1 MNIQQAYD
9 ELNNSLQTIYDKEEA
24 RLISISILEKI
35 TGHHRNRV
43 FINEAEE
50 LTEAQ
55 LTDYNRYRAELL
67 AHKPMQQVLNEAWFY
82 EQQFFVNEHV
92 LIPRPETE
100 ELLTVAF
107 KELALFNDPD
117 VLDVGTG
124 SGIIPIVIKNK
135 IPGAKI
141 TAVDISDE
149 ALQIAKRNAETHGA
163 DINFMKVDF
172 IKDKDS
178 IPGVYDLIISN
189 PPYIAISEMGNM
201 AKHVTEHEPHLALF
215 VADENPLLFYHNIA
229 MYATKHLRKFGR
241 VLVEINEKYG
251 EETASVFKNLG
262 FEVVIVQDMSG
273 KDRMVMGWFG

>member
-24 RLISISILEKI
+24 RLISLSILEKI